1 MLHMAG
7 LLDRIREIADAGVEN
22 RTVDGFG
29 PALAPDKP
37 YESVTCHLLMDVN
50 KRRRKV
56 GMCAEAMSKPAT
68 TSRESNQPRN
78 KN

>member
-1 MLHMAG
+1 MSG
-7 LLDRIREIADAGVEN
+7 LLDRIREIADASVEMGKDH
-22 RTVDGFG
+22 RASPGS
-29 PALAPDKP
+29 APDKP

-56 GMCAEAMSKPAT
+56 GMCAEAMSNAAT

>member
-1 MLHMAG
+1 MAG

-22 RTVDGFG
+22 GTVHG
-29 PALAPDKP
+29 PGPKIVPDMP